1 MVEKQKDLKKV
12 FIITIPLSRHVD
24 PVIQIGKELTNERKV
39 KTVIYSKISAEY
51 DIQIRAADIIE
62 GYLI

>member
-1 MVEKQKDLKKV
+1 M
-12 FIITIPLSRHVD
+12 D

-51 DIQIRAADIIE
+51 DSQKNAADIIE

>member
-1 MVEKQKDLKKV
+1 
-12 FIITIPLSRHVD
+12 VD

-51 DIQIRAADIIE
+51 DIQKNAADIIE

>member
-1 MVEKQKDLKKV
+1 MKNKRILKKV
-12 FIITIPLSRHVD
+12 FILTIQFLRHVD

-51 DIQIRAADIIE
+51 DIQKNAADIIE